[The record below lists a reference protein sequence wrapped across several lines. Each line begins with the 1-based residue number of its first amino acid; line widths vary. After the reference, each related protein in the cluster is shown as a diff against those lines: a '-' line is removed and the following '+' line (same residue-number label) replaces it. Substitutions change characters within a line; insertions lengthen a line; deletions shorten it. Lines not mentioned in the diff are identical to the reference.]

1 MDFSGG
7 LWLLCWIV
15 VVVVDVDVGPCTC
28 ISVYQVLL
36 LSWRAQAT
44 LHQLSCDLGR
54 GVYVPCGGRVLATYL
69 VRVRLS
75 GHRCQLLLLI

>member
-1 MDFSGG
+1 MLGCCGGVYVDFSGG

-15 VVVVDVDVGPCTC
+15 VVVVDVGPCTC
-28 ISVYQVLL
+28 MNQALL

-54 GVYVPCGGRVLATYL
+54 GVHTMEGMWWEIHFPVV
-69 VRVRLS
+69 
-75 GHRCQLLLLI
+75 